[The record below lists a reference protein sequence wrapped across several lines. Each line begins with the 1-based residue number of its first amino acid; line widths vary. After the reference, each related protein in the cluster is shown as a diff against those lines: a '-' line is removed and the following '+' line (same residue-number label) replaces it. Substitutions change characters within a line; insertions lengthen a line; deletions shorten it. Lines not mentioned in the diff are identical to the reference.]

1 MKMASRPPRDP
12 PIEGMGDG
20 RKTPLFTIDFEKSLE
35 PRPPLP
41 RELEEPEQFGPRYY
55 SVQADLAAAAKIGI
69 QCEQI
74 HLLNLMSWPEF
85 RTIWG
90 KKCYKVGWWTV
101 CIPWP
106 YIYRRVCTRSYYL
119 QVCHPTVG
127 DAIGAIIDCLKQ
139 TLSPALLSLLIQ
151 GKFSQFL
158 SIVQQVMLN
167 CLQQKGVQLLHMFSF
182 GIKEQ
187 VTCTNWQAI

>member
-1 MKMASRPPRDP
+1 MASKPPKES
-12 PIEGMGDG
+12 PIEGGGDG
-20 RKTPLFTIDFEKSLE
+20 RKTPLFTIDFEKSAE

-41 RELEEPEQFGPRYY
+41 KELEQPEQYGPKYY

-69 QCEQI
+69 ACEQI
-74 HLLNLMSWPEF
+74 HLLNLVSWPEIK
-85 RTIWG
+85 TIWG
-90 KKCYKVGWWTV
+90 KKCFKVGWWTV

-119 QVCHPTVG
+119 QICHPTIG
-127 DAIGAIIDCLKQ
+127 DVVAAIIDCLRK

-158 SIVQQVMLN
+158 SIVQMLLLN
-167 CLQQKGVQLLHMFSF
+167 CLQQKGVELLHMFSF

-187 VTCTNWQAI
+187 VTCTNWQQIN